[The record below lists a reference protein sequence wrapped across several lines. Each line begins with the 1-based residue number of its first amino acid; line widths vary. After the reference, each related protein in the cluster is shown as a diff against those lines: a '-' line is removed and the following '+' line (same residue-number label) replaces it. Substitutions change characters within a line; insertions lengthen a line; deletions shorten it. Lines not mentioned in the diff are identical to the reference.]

1 MRGASDI
8 TASRCGGIDA
18 ALARRSSVLSRS
30 APGISPRGRLSQV
43 QEKQATTRLVT
54 RDALLTRDVRLTSEA
69 RLTREARLTQSRAR
83 EHGGALA

>member
-1 MRGASDI
+1 
-8 TASRCGGIDA
+8 
-18 ALARRSSVLSRS
+18 
-30 APGISPRGRLSQV
+30 V